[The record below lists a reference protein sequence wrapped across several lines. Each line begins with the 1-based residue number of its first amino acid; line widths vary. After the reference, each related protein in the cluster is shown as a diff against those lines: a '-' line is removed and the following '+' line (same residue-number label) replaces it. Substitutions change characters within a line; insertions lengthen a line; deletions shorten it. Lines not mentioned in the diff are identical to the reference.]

1 MNANELADLLAD
13 SNDPDIRRAVAMLR
27 QQQAEIE
34 ALKAG
39 KIRAYDNGVE
49 DGRKPNT
56 NLVKEQLTDEEWLI
70 TYQTWALTSND
81 PLVLKRAILRKAQ
94 ER

>member
-34 ALKAG
+34 ALKELL
-39 KIRAYDNGVE
+39 DNEGIVVGH
-49 DGRKPNT
+49 DYLNNCIAT
-56 NLVKEQLTDEEWLI
+56 M
-70 TYQTWALTSND
+70 
-81 PLVLKRAILRKAQ
+81 RKAQ
-94 ER
+94 EK